1 MSRFVLSILFIIMVG
16 NAQSQS
22 LAHQRC
28 AAFERGM
35 NISNW
40 LEAPWQT
47 DWPTET
53 GYSKADI
60 QLMKDAGIKSLRL
73 PINFAEI
80 SDTLY
85 PFDVDTAHVLFQRID
100 TVIKWAD
107 ELSMNLIID
116 NHHGWTLT
124 NANWRSH
131 KDRFAKLWGI
141 VAKKYQYL
149 DPEHYFFELLNE
161 PPITFTDLDSL
172 NLLFNT
178 AIDSIR
184 KYTTV
189 HSVVVSPPIGSWGM
203 TFNLYRP
210 LQDTNLI
217 YTWHCYDG
225 INFTHQGL
233 VWNDP
238 YYPTGNEFPTQG
250 DPFYEQF
257 LFEGVKRVIH
267 WKDSF
272 DIPVFL
278 GEFGVSEHA
287 PAESRCRWMEF
298 LTHKTDSMNIPWFYW
313 DWRWDF
319 SMFNGHVISEDSI
332 IPCFKYALHLYSDTV
347 SGIEVFGK
355 GKDDIY
361 IYPNPVSETFSVNGI
376 DFPARV
382 MITDAAGQLVYDGML
397 TKSCDVSFLAPGYY
411 TLLLTDRNKNKRLK
425 LLKQ

>member
-1 MSRFVLSILFIIMVG
+1 MKKPLLVIILLVSIDNLF
-16 NAQSQS
+16 AQTV
-22 LAHQRC
+22 AHQRC
-28 AAFERGM
+28 ASFERGM

-53 GYSKADI
+53 GYTKSDL

-100 TVIKWAD
+100 TVIKWTD

-131 KDRFAKLWGI
+131 KDRFAKLWGT

-161 PPITFTDLDSL
+161 PPMAFNDMDSL

-184 KYTTV
+184 KYTTEHTV
-189 HSVVVSPPIGSWGM
+189 ITSPPLGSWGM
-203 TFNLYRP
+203 AYDLYRP

-217 YTWHCYDG
+217 YTWHCYDAL
-225 INFTHQGL
+225 NFTHQGL

-238 YYPTGNEFPTQG
+238 YYPAGNEFPTQG

-272 DIPVFL
+272 DMPVFL

-287 PAESRCRWMEF
+287 PAESRCRWIDF
-298 LTHKTDSMNIPWFYW
+298 LAHKTDSMDIPWFYW

-319 SMFNGHVISEDSI
+319 SMFTGHVISEDSI
-332 IPCFKYALHLYSDTV
+332 IPCYKYALHLYSDTV
-347 SGIEVFGK
+347 SGIEVLGNTNTV
-355 GKDDIY
+355 Y
-361 IYPNPVSETFSVNGI
+361 VYPNPVTETFSIKGF
-376 DFPARV
+376 DFPGRV
-382 MITDAAGQLVYDGML
+382 VITDAAGQLVYDGKL
-397 TKSCDVSFLAPGYY
+397 TERCDVSFLTPGYY
-411 TLLLTDRNKNKRLK
+411 TLFISDGNKNSRLK

>member
-1 MSRFVLSILFIIMVG
+1 MKKLLLLIILLLAINNLF
-16 NAQSQS
+16 AQTV
-22 LAHQRC
+22 AHQRC

-47 DWPTET
+47 NWPTET
-53 GYSKADI
+53 GYTKADL

-80 SDTLY
+80 SDSVY
-85 PFDVDTAHVLFQRID
+85 PFNLDTAHVLFQRID

-116 NHHGWTLT
+116 NHHGWELT
-124 NANWRSH
+124 NANWRNH
-131 KDRFAKLWGI
+131 KDRFAKLWGT

-161 PPITFTDLDSL
+161 PPIAFNDLDSL
-172 NLLFNT
+172 NLLFTT

-184 KYTTV
+184 NYTTA
-189 HSVVVSPPIGSWGM
+189 HSIIVSPNLGSWGM
-203 TFNLYRP
+203 AFDLYRP
-210 LQDTNLI
+210 LEDTNLI
-217 YTWHCYDG
+217 YTWHCYDP
-225 INFTHQGL
+225 IDFTHQGFS
-233 VWNDP
+233 WGTQYPAGTPFP
-238 YYPTGNEFPTQG
+238 YENS
-250 DPFYEQF
+250 FYEQF
-257 LFEGVKRVIH
+257 LYTGLQRVIH

-272 DIPVFL
+272 DMPLFL

-287 PAESRCRWMEF
+287 DADSRCNWVE
-298 LTHKTDSMNIPWFYW
+298 LITHTTDSMDIPWFYW

-347 SGIEVFGK
+347 SGIGEQQLVNNG
-355 GKDDIY
+355 IY
-361 IYPNPVSETFSVNGI
+361 IYPNPVSQLLNIKGA
-376 DFPARV
+376 DFPANI
-382 MITDAAGQLVYDGML
+382 MIADAAGRLVYQGIMKER
-397 TKSCDVSFLAPGYY
+397 TDVSFLSPGYY
-411 TLLLTDRNKNKRLK
+411 TVFISGENKSSCLK
-425 LLKQ
+425 LLKE